1 MGQVTCSACGY
12 LGRRPEGL
20 VQLPIPSD
28 LLPVSHD
35 TRESGVGRG
44 ALVCFKEEPDFD
56 REAICRPRD
65 CKSYY
70 SWNPG
75 YNPKEHAMLELH
87 EQELQAQKAE
97 GRADRLVMRLALGVS
112 IVSLIAVIILGLL
125 NYFG

>member
-1 MGQVTCSACGY
+1 MFSRG
-12 LGRRPEGL
+12 
-20 VQLPIPSD
+20 PISSD
-28 LLPVSHD
+28 LLEVLCD
-35 TRESGVGRG
+35 TRKPDVVLGA
-44 ALVCFKEEPDFD
+44 ALVCFKEEPDFA
-56 REAICRPRD
+56 REATCRPRC

-75 YNPKEHAMLELH
+75 HSPKEHAMLELR

-97 GRADRLVMRLALGVS
+97 GRADRRVMRLALGVS